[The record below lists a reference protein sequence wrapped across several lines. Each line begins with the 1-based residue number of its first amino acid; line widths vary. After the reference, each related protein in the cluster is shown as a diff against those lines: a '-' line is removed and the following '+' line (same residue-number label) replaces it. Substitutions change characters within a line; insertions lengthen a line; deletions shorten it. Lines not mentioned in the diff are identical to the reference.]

1 MRFVDWSSVVCPA
14 DLLTQRLR
22 ARVGSDVLS
31 FHSAMNDGGADQ
43 AWLAVREGAASV
55 IVGTRSAIF
64 VPFAKLGLI
73 VVDEEHDPSY
83 KQQDGFRYSA
93 RDLAIV
99 RAQHIKAEV
108 ILGSATPSLE
118 SLHNAQAGRY
128 RHVRLMQRIHAQ
140 APPQIRLLDVRNQAL
155 APGQIGR
162 APV

>member
-31 FHSAMNDGGADQ
+31 FHSAMNDGEREQ
-43 AWLAVREGAASV
+43 AWLAAREGAASV

-99 RAQHIKAEV
+99 RPQHITAEV
-108 ILGSATPSLE
+108 ILGRATPSRE
-118 SLHNAQAGRY
+118 SLHHEHAARY
-128 RHVRLMQRIHAQ
+128 RTLRTIQHI
-140 APPQIRLLDVRNQAL
+140 
-155 APGQIGR
+155 
-162 APV
+162 